1 MDVFTIAAEL
11 LGDLKLT
18 SGQLG
23 QLRALEYRLLLES
36 VRRPGRFPGSAGSTA
51 DAMDE
56 PAARLERDVV
66 LRAQIVAEILEMLTP
81 EQRAELNRR

>member
-36 VRRPGRFPGSAGSTA
+36 VRGPGKVPGTGAGRA
-51 DAMDE
+51 DVTEDE
-56 PAARLERDVV
+56 PAVSPERDIV
-66 LRAQIVAEILEMLTP
+66 LRTRIEAEILEMLTP
-81 EQRAELNRR
+81 EQRAELSR